1 VVTQPKLRQSRA
13 PNRDVSSCILGS
25 NEKTFT
31 GTGTVEEWT
40 LQTMEF
46 YFQNRTDGFI
56 TKTWSAFLKGIH
68 LLLLGIVNSILAAV
82 FLFGVLIA
90 FFVVAKSKYRGN
102 FGLASRGLQAVV
114 HLSVHL
120 AAMWGLYSLLAY
132 ANYTATAMVTMPLRL
147 LPTFPVPE
155 GKYLKIRGAAAVSG
169 KVSNELF
176 QGGIIACLLA
186 LAAIALYIW
195 FRFESKFGWAALI
208 TTFHDV
214 YAILGLFSIFK
225 AYLVFDLTIVAG
237 VLTLAGYSIND
248 KVVVFDRIREMLKK
262 YKKIPLPKIIDI
274 SITATLSRTL
284 ITSLATMMAGGAML
298 FLGGPVLFGF
308 AVSIC
313 FGIIIGTYSSI
324 FVAAPLLIHLPGR
337 VPGQRVEK
345 GEEATAGAT

>member
-1 VVTQPKLRQSRA
+1 MWWDKPNPNKPPAKEPTPLPFMKWRLGGFLVSVLILVATTVSLATQGL
-13 PNRDVSSCILGS
+13 NMGLD
-25 NEKTFT
+25 FT
-31 GTGTVEEWT
+31 GGVQIEAARATPFDAGMVRKQIADAGFAECSCSAADGGK
-40 LQTMEF
+40 TMLIRLPAQEGDIDAVA
-46 YFQNRTDGFI
+46 RRVTE
-56 TKTWSAFLKGIH
+56 A
-68 LLLLGIVNSILAAV
+68 LGQ
-82 FLFGVLIA
+82 GV
-90 FFVVAKSKYRGN
+90 
-102 FGLASRGLQAVV
+102 
-114 HLSVHL
+114 
-120 AAMWGLYSLLAY
+120 
-132 ANYTATAMVTMPLRL
+132 T
-147 LPTFPVPE
+147 
-155 GKYLKIRGAAAVSG
+155 IRGAAAVSG

-225 AYLVFDLTIVAG
+225 AFLVFDLTIVAG